1 MSKFINFLTVL
12 SLTVVCYI
20 QHSINEHN
28 NKRILE
34 LNRLVSKMEL
44 QNTHV
49 KNNVDRYEL
58 EVAEAYELLNQK
70 VEAILV
76 VLGIQ

>member
-1 MSKFINFLTVL
+1 MSKFINLLIVL
-12 SLTVVCYI
+12 SLGVVCYL
-20 QHSINEHN
+20 QYGINEHN
-28 NKRILE
+28 NKRMLE

-70 VEAILV
+70 VESILV
-76 VLGIQ
+76 VLGM

>member
-1 MSKFINFLTVL
+1 MNKFISFLTVL
-12 SLTVVCYI
+12 SLAVVCYI
-20 QHSINEHN
+20 QHTVNVYDRKE
-28 NKRILE
+28 ILE
-34 LNRLVSKMEL
+34 LKRAVSALEL
-44 QNTHV
+44 QNNHV

-76 VLGIQ
+76 VLGM

>member
-1 MSKFINFLTVL
+1 MSKFINLLIVL
-12 SLTVVCYI
+12 SLGMVCYL
-20 QHSINEHN
+20 QHGINEIN

-70 VEAILV
+70 VEAILT
-76 VLGIQ
+76 VLGK

>member
-1 MSKFINFLTVL
+1 MNKFISSLTVL
-12 SLTVVCYI
+12 SLAVVCYI
-20 QHSINEHN
+20 QQTMNIRNREE
-28 NKRILE
+28 ILE
-34 LNRLVSKMEL
+34 LKRAVSALEL
-44 QNTHV
+44 QNNHV

-76 VLGIQ
+76 ILGM